1 MRMNLAAA
9 AAVMLLVG
17 CSVEAPQPEPSPEP
31 EAIEREP
38 EAELSPTAAAFTD
51 PRVPVP
57 CDVDREL
64 TDVEK
69 EFLVEPGPFAEDFDA
84 DAAAEAVVALN
95 PTTAEE
101 WAIAIRTM
109 VHGNHAEAVCEM
121 IRFELDLGEHAAT
134 PGELDE
140 QGAPA
145 RRSHYAIAL
154 DASGSMAARSGS
166 STRMAEAKSAIAE
179 FASEL
184 PEGSTVSLRVYG
196 HEGNNQD
203 SGKATS
209 CASSEMIYEGVA
221 GDGGFAA
228 ALDGVGAVG
237 RTPLA
242 KAIGDAASDVPDDAT
257 EAVLYVVSDGLE
269 TCGGDPVQAARDVTA
284 GGIRPVINVIGFE
297 VGTNERAALES
308 VADAG
313 GGTYVHASNAQTL
326 ERYLREEQLR
336 HRLAWIEWRQQ
347 EWRRLREVLETQ
359 IRPLQSHHFTMY
371 HRLRRDDDLVNWL
384 ETRLYNANAIEFDTW
399 SEVIRLN
406 DQHTKAGYRFLE
418 TIPVREIKDR
428 YAAARDEASRM
439 LGSALDEDG

>member
-1 MRMNLAAA
+1 MRMTLAAA

-38 EAELSPTAAAFTD
+38 EAEVSPTAAAFVD

-64 TDVEK
+64 TDIEK

-101 WAIAIRTM
+101 WAIAIRSM

-121 IRFELDLGEHAAT
+121 IRFELDLGEHSAT

-140 QGAPA
+140 QGTPV

-209 CASSEMIYEGVA
+209 CASSDRIYEGVS

-237 RTPLA
+237 WTPLA
-242 KAIGDAASDVPDDAT
+242 KAISDAASDVPDDAT

-269 TCGGDPVQAARDVTA
+269 TCGGDPVQAARDVAA

-297 VGTNERAALES
+297 VGAEERAALES

-313 GGTYVHASNAQTL
+313 GGTYVHASDAQTL
-326 ERYLREEQLR
+326 ERYLQKEQQR
-336 HRLAWIEWRQQ
+336 HRLAWIEWREQ
-347 EWRRLREVLETQ
+347 EWRRIREVMETQ
-359 IRPLQSHHFTMY
+359 IRPLQSHHFTMH
-371 HRLRRDDDLVNWL
+371 HRLRKDDDLVNRL
-384 ETRLYNANAIEFDTW
+384 ETRLHNAGAIEHGTW
-399 SEVIRLN
+399 SEVIALN
-406 DQHTKAGYRFLE
+406 DRHTKAAYRYLE
-418 TIPVREIKDR
+418 SIPVGEWVDR
-428 YAAARDEASRM
+428 YEAAHDEASRM
-439 LGSALDEDG
+439 VDSAIDEDG